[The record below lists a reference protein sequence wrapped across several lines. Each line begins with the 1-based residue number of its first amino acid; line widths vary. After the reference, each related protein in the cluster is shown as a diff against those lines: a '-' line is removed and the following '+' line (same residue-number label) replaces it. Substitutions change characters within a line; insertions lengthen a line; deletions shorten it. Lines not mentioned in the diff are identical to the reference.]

1 MTLIIAGHNLDR
13 SWNVWCQEEDPKAT
27 SKIPAKM
34 EANGLFIA
42 SDSVITNYGSSGL
55 VPILG
60 GFRKVYPIQIKVWKP
75 DFIEEYFNGYKSV
88 HYESECFVAFAGSTL
103 TAQHVLNSISTHL
116 SNIRISIEK
125 NVSSATLWKYKII
138 RHCQKNILEEKLHS
152 TWDEDMFTP
161 NDYINIV
168 SADGISDIIEYSI
181 NEALSSA
188 REYKI
193 DEAAFKSMYTE
204 FAVGIYCPTTRSH
217 KLYTFRF
224 NYKINNDRLNV
235 YADKYE
241 VPESEIA
248 VLGMRKEFET
258 RAEKIFNGSIAS
270 ATPPAK
276 ELFTFLNDAINE
288 IHEKGSYEI
297 DRPSVLRTF
306 YEGKLN
312 QIEVCK

>member
-1 MTLIIAGHNLDR
+1 MTLIIAGHNLEK
-13 SWNVWCQEEDPKAT
+13 SWDVWYQEDDSKAT

-42 SDSVITNYGSSGL
+42 SDSVITNSGSSGSI
-55 VPILG
+55 PILG

-75 DFIEEYFNGYKSV
+75 YFIEEYFNGYKSV

-116 SNIRISIEK
+116 RNIRISIEK
-125 NVSSATLWKYKII
+125 NVSSATPWKYKII
-138 RHCQKNILEEKLHS
+138 RHCQKNILEDKQHAA
-152 TWDEDMFTP
+152 WDEDMFTP
-161 NDYINIV
+161 NDYFDIV
-168 SADGISDIIEYSI
+168 TGEGISDIIEYSI
-181 NEALSSA
+181 NDALSSA
-188 REYKI
+188 RKYKL
-193 DEAAFKSMYTE
+193 DEAAFNSMYTE

-224 NYKINNDRLNV
+224 SYKINDGILNV
-235 YADKYE
+235 YAKKYE

-248 VLGMRKEFET
+248 VLGMRKEFEV
-258 RAEKIFNGSIAS
+258 RANKIFKDSIAS

-306 YEGKLN
+306 YEGKLI
-312 QIEVCK
+312 QVEFCK